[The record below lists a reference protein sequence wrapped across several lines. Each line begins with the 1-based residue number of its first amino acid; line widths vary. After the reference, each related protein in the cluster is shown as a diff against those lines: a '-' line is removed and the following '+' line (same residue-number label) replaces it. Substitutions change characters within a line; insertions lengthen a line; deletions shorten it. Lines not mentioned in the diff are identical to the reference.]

1 MVRLLLCM
9 SRVLIE
15 NKDTVIYLSGRHIV
29 EYDIIRKKQSFITK
43 SIEDEAVTSM
53 AYYRSKKNVLKV
65 AVGLKGNSETLP
77 QVWLLRVI
85 DY

>member
-1 MVRLLLCM
+1 M
-9 SRVLIE
+9 SRALIE

>member
-1 MVRLLLCM
+1 MVKLLFCNGRMLT
-9 SRVLIE
+9 E
-15 NKDTVIYLSGRHIV
+15 NNKDTVIYLSGRHIV

-77 QVWLLRVI
+77 QVKLLFRG
-85 DY
+85 D